1 MDVVSA
7 SVFVV
12 KVELVVVE
20 SVVKLV
26 DITASFVVIVDVV
39 LGLVVVSSWQL
50 TFLFSFPFL
59 HLTVA

>member
-26 DITASFVVIVDVV
+26 VVVMVDVV

-50 TFLFSFPFL
+50 TFLFNFPFL